1 MIAPGDA
8 DDLEAGTVISALT
21 VEVPLAP
28 VPADRVVAGAPRTGS
43 LDLDEDMGVGVW
55 EMTVGAMRDVEID
68 EVFVVVAG
76 AATVDFVA
84 PALPS
89 IDLAPGAVV
98 RLESGMRT
106 VWTVHETLR
115 KVYLV

>member
-1 MIAPGDA
+1 MSVEAQELDPGA
-8 DDLEAGTVISALT
+8 VVSALS
-21 VEVPLAP
+21 VAVPLTP
-28 VPADRVVAGAPRTGS
+28 VPADLIIAGEPRTGS
-43 LDLDEDMGVGVW
+43 VDLDEDLGLGVW
-55 EMTVGAMRDVEID
+55 EMTAGAMRDVEID

-76 AATVDFVA
+76 TATVEFVA

-89 IDLAPGAVV
+89 IDLVPGSVV
-98 RLESGMRT
+98 RFESGMRT